1 MKKNLIVYQ
10 DNNKDCGSAC
20 LLSLIRYFGGDIPLN
35 DLVELTH
42 TNKNGTTFY
51 ELAETAY
58 SLGLISK
65 GFDVNNLE
73 ELAKLDKPFIAQVK
87 INNLLHFVVVYKVK
101 NNKYVIMDPG
111 KGKVTLNETKFK
123 NIFLGKILVLEPYK
137 KLVVH
142 KSDNYLKNVL
152 IELFLANKKLIRNL
166 FILSIIFTIL
176 TCIYSF
182 YFKLILDN
190 PIFFD
195 NLEII
200 TLCFLLILLIKL
212 FANYFRNYLFI
223 YLNQKID
230 FSIFSETYK
239 KILSLPYNYYK
250 TKSTGEVI
258 SRVNDL
264 GQLKNLVSKV
274 MLTIFLD
281 ALLLLFGGIVL
292 LIISKLL
299 FLCLIIIV
307 IIYVFIF
314 YIFRPYIK
322 KMTRISQEKTAKV
335 NSLLVESISGFESIK
350 GLNVS
355 KIFMRK
361 MEDLYIDALESTVT
375 LDKISNT
382 EALIKDLTT
391 EIGLL
396 FITFIG
402 CSFILKGS
410 LTIGSL
416 ITFNSLLTYFIG
428 PIRGVIDTS
437 KEYYF
442 VSSSIKRANNL
453 LNIEGEKVDDSN
465 LLIPAGDIIINNL
478 SFSYSFSS
486 ILKNVNLKIKEGNKI
501 LIMGKSG
508 SGKSTLLKLLYS
520 YYKVGR
526 GTIMI
531 NDIDINDYALS
542 DIRDNIG
549 YISQNETLYTDTVK
563 NNVILDRDCS
573 YDDFLKVCKRT
584 YVDEIVGSS
593 PLGFDTFLEENGI
606 NISGGQRQR
615 IVLARMLL
623 KKWQILLI
631 DEGLSQLDV
640 NLERKVLKNLFRDY
654 KDKTVIVVSHRND
667 NIDLYDKV
675 VYLKDGIVT
684 EIEKRSSFYEK
695 RNNVI

>member
-65 GFDVNNLE
+65 GFDVNDLE
-73 ELAKLDKPFIAQVK
+73 ELAKLDKPFIAQVR

-195 NLEII
+195 NLEIL

-292 LIISKLL
+292 LMISKLL

-322 KMTRISQEKTAKV
+322 KMTRISQEQTAKV

-402 CSFILKGS
+402 CSFILNGS
-410 LTIGSL
+410 LTFGSL

-453 LNIEGEKVDDSN
+453 LNIEGEKVDNSN

-654 KDKTVIVVSHRND
+654 KDKTIIVVSHRND

-675 VYLKDGIVT
+675 LYLKDGIVT
-684 EIEKRSSFYEK
+684 ETEKRSSFYEK